1 MQLTAPPIVP
11 IPTSTT
17 TEKDILPASN
27 IQADAASVPT
37 QHGSSLSAAD
47 FADLW
52 VTPEGI
58 SYIRDSSTRYALAP
72 FDSPDLPEFKKC
84 LEKGYTGNSSYAL
97 QFDGCNY
104 RIERVMTITGVQYN
118 CRKMPRFTPNVY
130 ELGLPEMIVKQLV
143 SLGAEAGLIL
153 LGGPTGMGKTTT
165 ASGLLFEFLK
175 TNGGFAYTIED
186 PPEMPL
192 DGLLKAENGGL
203 GLCKQTSVENE
214 NWSDCLKSAL
224 RSRPRYILVGEIRTP
239 ETASQTLRAATSGH
253 LVISTIHANS
263 AEDALNSIV
272 KYATAAGLQE
282 SLASDLLARGILAVI
297 HQKLEGTS
305 VLRPEVHAVFA
316 NPNALAADQMRVIIR
331 DGKINLGT
339 LMESQSAKMMQGKPL
354 FKEL

>member
-11 IPTSTT
+11 IPSSVQPEATPVPPQAP
-17 TEKDILPASN
+17 DASG
-27 IQADAASVPT
+27 QTV
-37 QHGSSLSAAD
+37 QGQSLATAD

-58 SYIRDSSTRYALAP
+58 CYIRDARTRYALIP
-72 FDSPDLPEFKKC
+72 FDSPDMPEFKKL
-84 LEKGYTGNSSYAL
+84 LERGYTGNSSYAL

-104 RIERVMTITGVQYN
+104 RIERIMTITGVQYN
-118 CRKMPRFTPNVY
+118 CRKMPHITPDIY
-130 ELGLPEMIVKQLV
+130 DLGLPELIVRQL
-143 SLGAEAGLIL
+143 STLGTEAGLIL
-153 LGGPTGMGKTTT
+153 FGGPTGMGKTTT

-175 TNGGFAYTIED
+175 KNGGFAYTIED

-192 DGLLKAENGGL
+192 DTLIRAENGGL

-214 NWSDCLKSAL
+214 NWGACLKSAL

-282 SLASDLLARGILAVI
+282 SLAFDLLARGILAVV

-305 VLRPEVHAVFA
+305 VLRPEIHAVFA
-316 NPNALAADQMRVIIR
+316 NPNSLVADQMRVIIR

-339 LMESQSAKMMQGKPL
+339 LMEAQSAKMMQGKPL